1 MYIGKKLLLAQNW
14 LPDGAKLV
22 AGGCF
27 PDNETYIISKL
38 GIEPLPELKCNH
50 EEADTRLF
58 AHAVWSKKKEV
69 ELVASDTDIMAIF
82 LLNHQHFTQRQV
94 VLHYGN
100 VRSKLDLS
108 KLVKAM
114 NEDSNTNLAILRNKG
129 VDTPTIFG
137 IIHPLIGSDILCS
150 PRGFGPSWIL
160 KTCLDYA
167 TYLFDQESGI
177 QLLGKDD
184 PKAKGAYIRF
194 IIALFKKKYSSKIKA
209 TPEELLRP
217 LDDYSQQISEIQKQT
232 WAHTIESKSMLP
244 SKECLELREQNLAFQ
259 LQIWMNA
266 TFPTILV
273 PDPSMYG
280 WEKVDGEYE
289 LKADSDENTKKQRG
303 IFDAIMRKY
312 GCKSSRCLS
321 NRCSCRKN
329 GNAFFLLPSVAA

>member
-1 MYIGKKLLLAQNW
+1 MQPWRGRHKIVSTCSVVQ
-14 LPDGAKLV
+14 
-22 AGGCF
+22 
-27 PDNETYIISKL
+27 
-38 GIEPLPELKCNH
+38 
-50 EEADTRLF
+50 
-58 AHAVWSKKKEV
+58 KEV

-150 PRGFGPSWIL
+150 QRGFGPSWIL

-289 LKADSDENTKKQRG
+289 LNQILMRTPKNSGVSLMPSWGNVAAKAVAVSLT
-303 IFDAIMRKY
+303 DALAGKTEMPV
-312 GCKSSRCLS
+312 
-321 NRCSCRKN
+321 
-329 GNAFFLLPSVAA
+329 LPSVAAWTVKTMFRQKKINKAHLHLSQWKLKTKKNSWTKAHQHLSQ

>member
-1 MYIGKKLLLAQNW
+1 
-14 LPDGAKLV
+14 
-22 AGGCF
+22 
-27 PDNETYIISKL
+27 
-38 GIEPLPELKCNH
+38 
-50 EEADTRLF
+50 
-58 AHAVWSKKKEV
+58 
-69 ELVASDTDIMAIF
+69 MAIF

-150 PRGFGPSWIL
+150 QRGFGLSWIL

-194 IIALFKKKYSSKIKA
+194 IIALFKKKYSRVKQDQSYPWRA
-209 TPEELLRP
+209 LEASWWLLTTNFWDPEANMGPHHWVQIHAPFQRMPGAKKTESSIPTTDLDECYISHNSGSRP
-217 LDDYSQQISEIQKQT
+217 KYVWMGEGWWRVWTESRFWWEHQKTAGYLWCHHEEMWLQKQ
-232 WAHTIESKSMLP
+232 S
-244 SKECLELREQNLAFQ
+244 
-259 LQIWMNA
+259 
-266 TFPTILV
+266 
-273 PDPSMYG
+273 
-280 WEKVDGEYE
+280 
-289 LKADSDENTKKQRG
+289 
-303 IFDAIMRKY
+303 
-312 GCKSSRCLS
+312 LS
-321 NRCSCRKN
+321 
-329 GNAFFLLPSVAA
+329 L

>member
-160 KTCLDYA
+160 KTCL
-167 TYLFDQESGI
+167 LHI
-177 QLLGKDD
+177 
-184 PKAKGAYIRF
+184 
-194 IIALFKKKYSSKIKA
+194 
-209 TPEELLRP
+209 
-217 LDDYSQQISEIQKQT
+217 
-232 WAHTIESKSMLP
+232 
-244 SKECLELREQNLAFQ
+244 CLTKNLEF
-259 LQIWMNA
+259 
-266 TFPTILV
+266 
-273 PDPSMYG
+273 
-280 WEKVDGEYE
+280 
-289 LKADSDENTKKQRG
+289 
-303 IFDAIMRKY
+303 
-312 GCKSSRCLS
+312 
-321 NRCSCRKN
+321 SC
-329 GNAFFLLPSVAA
+329 